1 MEEGRP
7 TWPLFQSGKPGAVG
21 SGNIVVAVAGRSAK
35 RIAATRHRPQI
46 GGMSKL
52 PETIA
57 VEVRCTH
64 LPANWE
70 GHPVYLAVQKARAVE
85 QCVPGSAG
93 KATFHLSFRVA
104 EADGTPNF
112 LGPYAQ
118 GTRDERFFYLSWGI
132 SDSPASFGMFR
143 RLKVHLSHLTGRD
156 LLAAAKADR
165 PLRVTLQMQDA
176 RGGPRCA
183 SVWPDDPGVTWQ

>member
-1 MEEGRP
+1 
-7 TWPLFQSGKPGAVG
+7 
-21 SGNIVVAVAGRSAK
+21 
-35 RIAATRHRPQI
+35 
-46 GGMSKL
+46 MSKL

-64 LPANWE
+64 LLANWE

-93 KATFHLSFRVA
+93 KATFHLSFRVT

-143 RLKVHLSHLTGRD
+143 RLKVHLSHLTGAICSLPPRRTGPSASRSRCRTR
-156 LLAAAKADR
+156 AAG
-165 PLRVTLQMQDA
+165 RVA
-176 RGGPRCA
+176 HRSGPTI
-183 SVWPDDPGVTWQ
+183 PE